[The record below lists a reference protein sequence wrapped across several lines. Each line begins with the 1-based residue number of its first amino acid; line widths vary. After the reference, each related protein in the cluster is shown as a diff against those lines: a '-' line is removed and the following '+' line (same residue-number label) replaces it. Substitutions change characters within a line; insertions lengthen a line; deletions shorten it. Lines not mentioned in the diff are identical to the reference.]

1 MVRQE
6 QEAGVFFACL
16 PQGVLSPDFQVLDE
30 VAFSW
35 KGDFPDD
42 QLGKGDQDWRGL
54 GRNKVVGE
62 VSKFQHPAR

>member
-1 MVRQE
+1 MER
-6 QEAGVFFACL
+6 
-16 PQGVLSPDFQVLDE
+16 VLSPDFQVLDE